1 MENTINIGIIG
12 VGTVGSGVVSML
24 TEHKELLKAKV
35 GLPLRVTKM
44 VSRSFKLESPV
55 EGISVGK
62 DPREIIEDPEI
73 DIVVELIGGLEP
85 AKSYILDAITR
96 GKAVVTANKLL
107 ISQHGFEILK
117 IASER
122 GVPVGFEGSVAGGI
136 PIIRV
141 IRDALIG
148 NEISMVRGIVNGT
161 CNYILTKMFNEKK
174 EFETVLKE
182 AQRLG
187 YAEKDASL
195 DVDGIDSAHKIAILS
210 FLSFG
215 TDTKFKDVY
224 YEGIT
229 ALTYG
234 DLQYAF
240 DMGHKIKL
248 LGIAEKVGDK
258 LSLRVH
264 PVMLPKDSILAKIDG
279 VYNAVEVIGD
289 YTGPTIYIGKG
300 AGSKPTASAVVSDIV
315 DTARSIYQKK
325 KTKKG
330 FVFLPKVTEPNLMDI
345 SELRSKYYIRLEV
358 VDKPGVLAAISGI
371 FGNHDISLKYVLQ
384 IERHEGQTVP
394 IVIMTHISK
403 EKNIKQSLKL
413 IEGLEVVTK
422 KPVMI
427 RAMDDETPTG

>member
-12 VGTVGSGVVSML
+12 VGTVGSGVVKML

-35 GLPLRVTKM
+35 GLPLQVTKM
-44 VSRSFKLESPV
+44 VSRSFKLESPI
-55 EGISVGK
+55 EGISVGEE
-62 DPREIIEDPEI
+62 PYEIIEDPSI

-85 AKSYILDAITR
+85 ARSCIIDAISKN
-96 GKAVVTANKLL
+96 KAVVTANKLL

-117 IASER
+117 LASER

-148 NEISMVRGIVNGT
+148 NEIKMVRGIVNGT

-174 EFETVLKE
+174 EFKTVLRE
-182 AQRLG
+182 AQSLG

-215 TDTKFKDVY
+215 ADTRFRDVY

-229 ALTYG
+229 NLTYG

-240 DMGHKIKL
+240 DLGYKIKL
-248 LGIAEKVGDK
+248 LGIAEKLKDGI
-258 LSLRVH
+258 SLRVH

-279 VYNAVEVIGD
+279 VYNAVEVVGD

-315 DTARSIYQKK
+315 DTARSIYQRK

-330 FVFLPKVTEPNLMDI
+330 FSFLPRITKPNIVDI
-345 SELRSKYYIRLEV
+345 SELQSKYYIRLEA

-371 FGNHDISLKYVLQ
+371 FGSNNISLKYVLQ

-403 EKNIKQSLKL
+403 EKNIKNSLKL
-413 IEGLEVVTK
+413 IEKLDVVVE
-422 KPVMI
+422 KPIMV
-427 RAMDDETPTG
+427 RAVDNETPME